1 MDLPVIDEPIHSDK
15 VAWYVMR
22 DLKRSNASDPA
33 YKFLARHGFEVYTP
47 MEWRVVKF
55 LDKQERREMPV
66 IPDLLFVH
74 STQRLINEWEERI
87 PTLQYR
93 YVRGGY
99 KKAMTVPD
107 KDMERFIKAATN
119 FDNPRYYTV
128 DEITPAMFGRKV
140 RLIGGPLDGA
150 EVPLLKMQ
158 GSKHKRIIVDIPM
171 LLAVSVEVSPDYIQ
185 LI

>member
-1 MDLPVIDEPIHSDK
+1 MDLATNIEPIHKDT

-22 DLKRSNASDPA
+22 DLKRPNASDPA
-33 YKFLARHGFEVYTP
+33 YKVLERHGFEVYTP

-74 STQRLINEWEERI
+74 STREHINEWEECI

-93 YVRGGY
+93 YIRGGY

-107 KDMERFIKAATN
+107 KDMDRFIKAATTL
-119 FDNPRYYTV
+119 DNPRYYTV

-158 GSKHKRIIVDIPM
+158 GSKRKRIIVDIPM
-171 LLAVSVEVSPDYIQ
+171 LLAVSVEVQPDYIQ